1 MFVGCVTVDMDQ
13 GNRIIEQVVKRETG
27 ELGNERFEVV
37 EIPSQT
43 LKCECE
49 VWFIARPIPLFTISL
64 FPGISWRN
72 DTHDFRVCGK
82 LTVHFRFSA
91 HTLNPRA
98 DS

>member
-1 MFVGCVTVDMDQ
+1 MFVGCVAVDMDQ
-13 GNRIIEQVVKRETG
+13 GNRIEEGGKRETG
-27 ELGNERFEVV
+27 EQGNDRFEAV
-37 EIPSQT
+37 ENPSQP

-49 VWFIARPIPLFTISL
+49 VWFIARPILLFTISL
-64 FPGISWRN
+64 FPGISWRH

-82 LTVHFRFSA
+82 LTVHFSFSA